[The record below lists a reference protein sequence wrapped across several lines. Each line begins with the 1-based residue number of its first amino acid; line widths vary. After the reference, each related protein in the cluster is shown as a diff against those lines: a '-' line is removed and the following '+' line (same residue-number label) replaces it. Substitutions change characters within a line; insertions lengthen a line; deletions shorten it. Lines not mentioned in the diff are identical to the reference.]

1 MGLISLVIADRDRL
15 YSKKL
20 AEYIINNHTG
30 TFEVKCCSTPETLNS
45 WLCGAGRA
53 VDILLIDEG
62 LSSPANKQ
70 IMPETTLLLSENR
83 EKEESDSIFKYRRAS
98 VLVSE
103 VIRKY
108 VGKNRNCRFQAANGY
123 RAKVATVCSPSG
135 GTGKST
141 FAVCLG
147 MQCAQ
152 RGMSALYLSLEGTP
166 STSCFF
172 RDNSEFNMSNVI
184 YALKDDCISLD
195 AAVEAASNE
204 SRTNGLHFISQTDNA
219 EDLREMSPK
228 DLERLILTLAERGK
242 YDAILIDTDSGM
254 NPLGLKAMESSN
266 VVFVILGGGPV
277 AEEKNRAW
285 EKEINLYSTG
295 DGAEI
300 LRKTIPVAGRSRGER
315 EPTVSRL
322 FCEKAVTELLPFYPE
337 LHQSAA
343 HELLSCPDAQYV
355 RKVMELSVKHL
366 PNERNRTDREAE
378 IDRGM

>member
-30 TFEVKCCSTPETLNS
+30 TFEVKCCSTPQTLNK
-45 WLCGAGRA
+45 WLSGAGRS

-83 EKEESDSIFKYRRAS
+83 EKEGSNSIFKYRRAS

-108 VGKNRNCRFQAANGY
+108 VGQNRNCRLPVTNGY
-123 RAKVATVCSPSG
+123 RTKVATVCSPSG

-152 RGMSALYLSLEGTP
+152 RGMSALYFSLESTP

-172 RDNSEFNMSNVI
+172 PDNFEFNMSNVI

-204 SRTNGLHFISQTDNA
+204 SRTDSLHFISQTDNA
-219 EDLREMSPK
+219 EDLQEMSPK
-228 DLERLILTLAERGK
+228 DLERLIFTLTERGK
-242 YDAILIDTDSGM
+242 YDVILIDTDSGM
-254 NPLGLKAMESSN
+254 NPMSLKAMESSN
-266 VVFVILGGGPV
+266 VVFAILGGGLI

-300 LRKTIPVAGRSRGER
+300 LRKTVPVASRSRGER
-315 EPTVSRL
+315 EPAVSGL
-322 FCEKAVTELLPFYPE
+322 FCGKSSVELLPFYPE

-343 HELLSCPDAQYV
+343 HELLSCPEAQYV

-366 PNERNRTDREAE
+366 PYQRNRTDREAV
-378 IDRGM
+378 ID